1 MASAGPLRMP
11 PARRGGWCVAVLLI
25 GSLPAWTHAVEER
38 SGPPSARVFLRTP
51 HEKAIRRDAQAISI
65 DDVLLDEVSRLG
77 PWKVEAFPLDAAQEV
92 DLWLA
97 PVGGRTGRAVV
108 VGPDGEERPVPRL
121 ARIWRGGVEGDPGS
135 RVFLSD
141 SPAGTFGWIETE
153 GRRHFI
159 SSGDPRGDRTI
170 VVFDAE
176 GPASEHIRWLPF
188 ECGVGDVEQ
197 PLADLMPA
205 PPEGGVAGG
214 TCRTV
219 QLAIDTDQ
227 EFLAIFGGSAASA
240 QAYLDTLV
248 AATNEI
254 YIRDCAVQFTVSF
267 SRLWSTTDPWT
278 ATNTSNQLT
287 QFRDYWIANHG
298 AVTRDLAHLVSGR
311 GLGGGIA
318 WLNAACSSFGYAVS
332 ANINGFFPTPLVDHS
347 HQNWDIMVFTHE
359 IGHNLASRHSHD
371 TIQYNP
377 PLDDCYTSSGL
388 GACTQAWSGTIMS
401 YCHQCPG
408 GMSNMNLLFH
418 PQTQLVIESF
428 AGGAS
433 CLSDEPCLDSGDSD
447 GDGIQNAQDNCPT
460 VSNASQVDGDGDG
473 AGDACDG
480 CPNDPAKTSPG
491 ACGCGVA
498 DADSDGDGTPDCVDG
513 CPSDPFATT
522 ATGCGCGELTID
534 WNNDGVDDCDG
545 VAFDVGTFVL
555 TGGQSATV
563 SLSGYSGTMTG
574 FAVAMD
580 YDGGG
585 STWASDMVAAFF
597 NGTTGIQAGGYDVG
611 FGYPSVGAWSYNGAG
626 SEPDGVYMDGMPG
639 ALALP
644 TGTPLQFRIMNG
656 WAGGP
661 AATYASVRVVVYGI
675 TPVAA
680 CAADLNGDDQVD
692 GADLGLLL
700 IQWGLSGTA
709 DFNGSGTV
717 AGEDLSVLLNA
728 WGACSG

>member
-1 MASAGPLRMP
+1 VIQDDRGMIVVGEGDDRETYATWGEYFRSRTFRTFGRRCGTPEPLDEEGGGLGEQFLGGSPSDCAGTTNASAIYEPTGGVLYRIPVVVHVIRSSDGTQGNLTAACVASQIEILNEDFRAILGSNGAGGYDVAVEFFLATQDPSGNPTTGITYSNNSTWFNDGGSYWNSLAWDPQRYMNVYTNTAGGSLGYVPFLPHQGSPGSTSDRVVCLWSAFGDCATAEAPYDLGRTLTHEVGHYLGLYHTFQDGCGTSSCTTTGDRICDTNPQQSPNFGCPASATSCSTPDPLANYMNYTDDACMNQFSQLQ
-11 PARRGGWCVAVLLI
+11 ARRMRCTI
-25 GSLPAWTHAVEER
+25 EHYRPNLPCAT
-38 SGPPSARVFLRTP
+38 
-51 HEKAIRRDAQAISI
+51 
-65 DDVLLDEVSRLG
+65 
-77 PWKVEAFPLDAAQEV
+77 
-92 DLWLA
+92 
-97 PVGGRTGRAVV
+97 
-108 VGPDGEERPVPRL
+108 
-121 ARIWRGGVEGDPGS
+121 
-135 RVFLSD
+135 
-141 SPAGTFGWIETE
+141 
-153 GRRHFI
+153 
-159 SSGDPRGDRTI
+159 
-170 VVFDAE
+170 
-176 GPASEHIRWLPF
+176 
-188 ECGVGDVEQ
+188 CG
-197 PLADLMPA
+197 
-205 PPEGGVAGG
+205 
-214 TCRTV
+214 
-219 QLAIDTDQ
+219 
-227 EFLAIFGGSAASA
+227 
-240 QAYLDTLV
+240 
-248 AATNEI
+248 
-254 YIRDCAVQFTVSF
+254 
-267 SRLWSTTDPWT
+267 
-278 ATNTSNQLT
+278 
-287 QFRDYWIANHG
+287 
-298 AVTRDLAHLVSGR
+298 
-311 GLGGGIA
+311 
-318 WLNAACSSFGYAVS
+318 NA
-332 ANINGFFPTPLVDHS
+332 
-347 HQNWDIMVFTHE
+347 
-359 IGHNLASRHSHD
+359 
-371 TIQYNP
+371 
-377 PLDDCYTSSGL
+377 
-388 GACTQAWSGTIMS
+388 
-401 YCHQCPG
+401 
-408 GMSNMNLLFH
+408 
-418 PQTQLVIESF
+418 
-428 AGGAS
+428 
-433 CLSDEPCLDSGDSD
+433 DSD
-447 GDGIQNAQDNCPT
+447 GDGVPNASDNCPT
-460 VSNASQVDGDGDG
+460 VANPSQANADGDA

-700 IQWGLSGTA
+700 IQWGLPGTA

-717 AGEDLSVLLNA
+717 GGEDLSVLLNA

>member
-1 MASAGPLRMP
+1 MASVRSIDLRV
-11 PARRGGWCVAVLLI
+11 ASRGVWCVTLTAVAVVAPSTL
-25 GSLPAWTHAVEER
+25 AVEIRPE
-38 SGPPSARVFLRTP
+38 PPSSRVFVRTP
-51 HEKAIRRDAQAISI
+51 HEKALRRDAQAITI
-65 DDVLLDEVSRLG
+65 DDVLLEQASRLG
-77 PWKVEAFPLDAAQEV
+77 PWKVESFPLDVATEV
-92 DLWLA
+92 DLRLE

-108 VGPDGEERPVPRL
+108 VGPDGTERPVPRL
-121 ARIWRGGVEGDPGS
+121 ARIWRGSVEGDPGS
-135 RVFLSD
+135 SVFLSD
-141 SPAGTFGWIETE
+141 SPAGTFGWIETA

-159 SSGDPRGDRTI
+159 SSGDPKGDRTI

-188 ECGVGDVEQ
+188 ECGVGEVEQ
-197 PLADLMPA
+197 PLAGLLPR
-205 PPEGGVAGG
+205 PPEGGVAGA

-227 EFLAIFGGSAASA
+227 EFLAIFGGNVASA

-254 YIRDCAVQFTVSF
+254 YIRDCGAQFTVTF

-287 QFRDYWIANHG
+287 QFRDYWIANH
-298 AVTRDLAHLVSGR
+298 ASVTRDLAHLVSGR

-318 WLNAACSSFGYAVS
+318 WLNAACSGFGYAVS

-359 IGHNLASRHSHD
+359 LGHNLGTWHTHD
-371 TIQYNP
+371 TSQYNP

-408 GMSNMNLLFH
+408 GMSNMNLNFH
-418 PQTQLVIESF
+418 PQTQLKIEGF
-428 AGGAS
+428 VAGAS

-447 GDGIQNAQDNCPT
+447 GDGVANAQDNCPT
-460 VSNASQVDGDGDG
+460 TANAGQLDADGDGV
-473 AGDACDG
+473 GDACDG
-480 CPNDPAKTSPG
+480 CPSDPAKTSPG

-498 DADSDGDGTPDCVDG
+498 DSDSDGDGTPNCVDG
-513 CPSDPFATT
+513 CPSDAYATSP
-522 ATGCGCGELTID
+522 TGCGCGELTID
-534 WNNDGVDDCDG
+534 WNNDGANDCDG
-545 VAFDVGTFVL
+545 VSFDVGTFVL

-563 SLSGYSGTMTG
+563 ELSGYSGSMTG

-585 STWASDMVAAFF
+585 GTWASDMVAGFF
-597 NGTTGIQAGGYDVG
+597 NGTNGIQAGGYDAG
-611 FGYPSVGAWSYNGAG
+611 LGYPSVGSWSYNGAV
-626 SEPDGVYMDGMPG
+626 SEPDGIYMDGMPG
-639 ALALP
+639 TLQLP
-644 TGTPLQFRIMNG
+644 GGSPLQFKIMNG

-661 AATYASVRVVVYGI
+661 SVTYAAVRVVLYGV
-675 TPVAA
+675 TPIAA
-680 CAADLNGDDQVD
+680 CPADLSGDGQVD

-700 IQWGLSGTA
+700 IQWGLAGSA

-717 AGEDLSVLLNA
+717 GGEDLTVLLDA
-728 WGACSG
+728 WGPCGG